1 MWASCGDKGTR
12 GEIYHTDDTPG
23 SSLSFT
29 AAAHINYAERNLDQS
44 IMLWAAISD
53 WTQTFWELGIIPV
66 SPETPN
72 LHLRKVKI
80 VITAGGCIK
89 TPTVSSDRY
98 IQTRIK

>member
-1 MWASCGDKGTR
+1 MWASCGDKGTH

-29 AAAHINYAERNLDQS
+29 AAAYINYAERNLDQS

-66 SPETPN
+66 SLETPN

-89 TPTVSSDRY
+89 TPIVSSDRY